1 MLAIPNRL
9 PRGLALRTPQRPR
22 IHLDIE
28 SAYRKLAFSEPIL
41 GNAEEVLLGFYGNP
55 VLARM
60 LTLAP
65 MKTGSAPQESSRRDG
80 STGPQLRGQEINWGG
95 ALPSPPRFPQPHQ
108 GPRTPVQHRA
118 AFPPCRD

>member
-28 SAYRKLAFSEPIL
+28 AAYRKLAFSEPIL
-41 GNAEEVLLGFYGNP
+41 GNAEEVLLGVYGNP
-55 VLARM
+55 VLARI

-65 MKTGSAPQESSRRDG
+65 MKTRSAPQEPSRPARSAPLSLSPMSRSSSFSIRNSAR
-80 STGPQLRGQEINWGG
+80 S
-95 ALPSPPRFPQPHQ
+95 
-108 GPRTPVQHRA
+108 
-118 AFPPCRD
+118 

>member
-22 IHLDIE
+22 IHLDDK

-41 GNAEEVLLGFYGNP
+41 GNAEEVLLGVYGNP

-65 MKTGSAPQESSRRDG
+65 MKTGSAPQETVVQGAIKRARDKLGRCFPFSTPMSAATSRTSHASS
-80 STGPQLRGQEINWGG
+80 
-95 ALPSPPRFPQPHQ
+95 
-108 GPRTPVQHRA
+108 A
-118 AFPPCRD
+118 ARSLSATS